1 MVRGNHNEMARCRVL
16 IVCVPRVRVVV
27 ARVRALGGVL
37 DRVQHGGSEAAQH
50 EAEQDPKRGS

>member
-1 MVRGNHNEMARCRVL
+1 MARCRVL

-50 EAEQDPKRGS
+50 EAEQNPKRGS